1 MKAKLFVKVQNSIKK
16 EVEKR
21 QLNVRST
28 AEVKKRYL
36 DKNKNLQFNTDID
49 IRIKSDNMKERVPPK
64 EKAIK
69 IMNKENKIAFWNM
82 KTLK

>member
-49 IRIKSDNMKERVPPK
+49 IRIKSDNVKERVPPK

-69 IMNKENKIAFWNM
+69 IMNKENKIAFCNM